1 MRLRRPPGPSPRTLL
16 PLPQL
21 RRALASGED
30 QVDAE
35 SIQPRTEC
43 GLTLEAAQLL
53 PGTNENFLRQ
63 LFTAGAFKGRRES
76 EAFFVRC
83 DGELNHRRVLD
94 AGQLIVEIGVAPAE
108 PLEFIVVRI
117 VRDGDGTLAV
127 AP

>member
-1 MRLRRPPGPSPRTLL
+1 MPEHLL
-16 PLPQL
+16 I
-21 RRALASGED
+21 
-30 QVDAE
+30 
-35 SIQPRTEC
+35 SISEGHVVRN
-43 GLTLEAAQLL
+43 LL
-53 PGTNENFLRQ
+53 ENFLRQ

-94 AGQLIVEIGVAPAE
+94 AGRLIVEIGVAPAE